1 MTGMAQPWNPGGMTA
16 DDPGAKLVSLV
27 AERAAGGPLLVGV
40 AGPVAVGK
48 SALAR
53 VIADGLAGGGL
64 GGGVSVQ
71 IVATDGFLLP
81 NSALAEAG
89 MVQRKGFPE
98 TYDWLAFHG
107 FLDDLAEGRSAETP
121 VYSHTTYDILPGE
134 RRTVEA
140 GGVIIVEGV
149 NVLQTPWARAR
160 FGLSVYV
167 DADPAHIKAWYL
179 ARLDAIIANEP
190 ASLIAQIRDVALRN
204 RLIEQAWTETN
215 LVNLRD
221 HIAPTAAYADVIVR
235 KGADHGMVEMIVR

>member
-1 MTGMAQPWNPGGMTA
+1 MRA

-27 AERAAGGPLLVGV
+27 AERSTGGRLLVGI

-48 SALAR
+48 STLAR
-53 VIADGLAGGGL
+53 TIADGLGGA
-64 GGGVSVQ
+64 VPVQ
-71 IVATDGFLLP
+71 IVATDGFLQP
-81 NSALAEAG
+81 NSALAETG
-89 MVQRKGFPE
+89 LVQRKGFPE
-98 TYDWLAFHG
+98 TYDWPAFHG
-107 FLDDLAEGRSAETP
+107 FLDALSEGRSAETP
-121 VYSHTTYDILPGE
+121 VYSHTAYDIVPGE

-140 GGVIIVEGV
+140 DGVVIVEGV
-149 NVLQTPWARAR
+149 NVLQTPQARAR

-190 ASLIAQIRDVALRN
+190 QSLIAQIRDVALRDS
-204 RLIEQAWTETN
+204 LIERAWSETN

-235 KGADHGMVEMIVR
+235 KGADHGVVEVVVR